1 VKRNEEIVEILEA
14 YDLTGSY
21 RAAAELAG
29 CDHHTVARY
38 VALREVGQPPVARE
52 HRARPIDEYLDKI
65 EELVARSNGRVRAD
79 VVHERLVAMG
89 FDGGERTTRRAVA
102 EVKARLRAGQRRVFR
117 PWVVEPGLWLQWDWG
132 EGPRVGGRRTNLWCA
147 WLAWS
152 RFRVVIAVWDRTLPT
167 IVACLDTTLRRIGGV
182 PTYALTDNERTVSVD
197 HVAGV
202 AVRHPE
208 IVAVGRHY
216 GMTIRTCVP
225 ADPQS
230 KGGSEAT
237 VRIAKADLVPTEV
250 NLGEEY
256 RVFGQLEAACREWC
270 EHINARPHR
279 ETRRAPAEMLAE
291 ERLRLH
297 PLPTTPFTVAFGT
310 TRRVNWDATVSVEG
324 VRYSVPHPLVDTR
337 VWVRFHGDDLAITAV
352 DPALDG
358 CGPGSGPV
366 EVARHPRSTPGSPS
380 IQAEHYPP
388 PTAAAAAAGERVPR
402 ATSAEET
409 AFLALGPGAAAWL
422 VEAAAAG
429 ARGVRRK
436 MAEALALAKLHPP
449 GQVDQA
455 LGTAAIAGRF
465 AENDVLR
472 ILAHQAGETVSKPST
487 RASEAH
493 SLQPG
498 TAAWSGFGVTTD
510 PARAGQPG
518 PAGLD
523 PAGDPS

>member
-38 VALREVGQPPVARE
+38 VALREAGQPLVARE

-79 VVHERLVAMG
+79 IVHERIAAMG
-89 FDGGERTTRRAVA
+89 FTGGERTTRRTVA

-117 PWVVEPGLWLQWDWG
+117 PWVVEPGLWLQWDWA
-132 EGPRVGGRRTNLWCA
+132 EGPRVHGRRTNLWCA

-152 RFRVVIAVWDRTLPT
+152 RFRVVLAVWDRTLPT
-167 IVACLDTTLRRIGGV
+167 IVACMDTTLRRLGGV
-182 PTYALTDNERTVSVD
+182 PTYALTDNEKTVSVD
-197 HVAGV
+197 HVAGI

-225 ADPQS
+225 ADPQT

-237 VRIAKADLVPTEV
+237 VRISKADLVPTEA
-250 NLGEEY
+250 NLLEEY
-256 RVFGQLEAACREWC
+256 RTFGQLEAACREFGDTV
-270 EHINARPHR
+270 NARVHR
-279 ETRRAPAEMLAE
+279 ETRRPPVEALAE
-291 ERLRLH
+291 ERARLH

-310 TRRVNWDATVSVEG
+310 TRRVNWESTVSVEG
-324 VRYSVPHPLVDTR
+324 VRYSVPHQLVDTR
-337 VWVRFHGDDLAITAV
+337 VWVRFHGDDLVVTAV
-352 DPALDG
+352 GAD
-358 CGPGSGPV
+358 GPV
-366 EVARHPRSTPGSPS
+366 EVARHARSTPGTPS

-388 PTAAAAAAGERVPR
+388 PSSAAAADGERAPR

-409 AFLALGPGAAAWL
+409 AFLALGPGAASWL
-422 VEAAAAG
+422 VEAAGSG

-436 MAEALALAKLHPP
+436 MAEAVALAKLHPP
-449 GQVDQA
+449 GEVDRA

-472 ILAHQAGETVSKPST
+472 ILAHQAGREVNKPTV
-487 RASEAH
+487 RASETH

-498 TAAWSGFGVTTD
+498 TRAWSGFGITTMHATAPD
-510 PARAGQPG
+510 PDPD

-523 PAGDPS
+523 PAGEPS